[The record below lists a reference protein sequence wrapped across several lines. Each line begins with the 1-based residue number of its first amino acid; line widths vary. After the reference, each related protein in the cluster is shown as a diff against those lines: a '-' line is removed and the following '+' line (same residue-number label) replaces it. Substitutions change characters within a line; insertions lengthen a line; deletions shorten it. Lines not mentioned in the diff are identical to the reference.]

1 MDNSVFHVN
10 DLKSTPSRLNGGESL
25 FSKQERGRMTST
37 FPRAGHPDKRA
48 LAPERSA
55 TDGKSDGL
63 AVPEKVFD
71 TFLRAFG

>member
-10 DLKSTPSRLNGGESL
+10 DLKSTPLATGGESL
-25 FSKQERGRMTST
+25 FSKQERGKDD
-37 FPRAGHPDKRA
+37 FHLPRAGHPDKRA

>member
-10 DLKSTPSRLNGGESL
+10 DLKSTPLATEWRRKPL
-25 FSKQERGRMTST
+25 FEAGTGKDD
-37 FPRAGHPDKRA
+37 FHLPRAGHPDKRA
-48 LAPERSA
+48 LAPGRSA

>member
-10 DLKSTPSRLNGGESL
+10 DLKSTPLATEWRRKPLFEAGTGEVIL
-25 FSKQERGRMTST
+25 
-37 FPRAGHPDKRA
+37 PRAGHPDKRA
-48 LAPERSA
+48 LAPGRSA
-55 TDGKSDGL
+55 SDGKSYGL